1 MAITAKEVNE
11 LRKTTGAGM
20 MDCKKA
26 LTEAEG
32 DFDKAIEIL
41 RKKGQ
46 KVSEKR
52 ADRETSEGAVF
63 VRIAEDGKKG
73 FALSLTCETDFVA
86 KSDDFVKTG
95 EAIADAVAA
104 NGVADAEAI
113 KGLSIEGGSVESVL
127 TDLMGK
133 IGEKIEV
140 KNFELIEAD
149 QVAPYIHSNGK
160 VGVLVGLTG
169 ASGEAILEAGKD
181 VAMQVAA
188 MKPMAVDASGIA
200 EDIKEREMKLGREQ
214 ALAEGKPEKI
224 VDKIAEG
231 KLQRFYKDNT
241 LLKQPFV
248 KDSGKSVEQFLKEVD
263 GALTVKDFKLILV
276 G

>member
-1 MAITAKEVNE
+1 
-11 LRKTTGAGM
+11 M